1 MSDVPLTEEPANF
14 VLRLYITGNTPRS
27 LRAIENL
34 RQILATQTAE
44 QFDLQ
49 VIDIYQQPEAAAEH
63 QIIAAPT
70 LVRLSPE
77 PVRRI
82 IGDLSDAERVLRG
95 LEIGTLRPG
104 VVDGEPTTGK

>member
-1 MSDVPLTEEPANF
+1 MSDLPNTEDPANF
-14 VLRLYITGNTPRS
+14 VLRLYITGTTPRS

-34 RQILATQTAE
+34 RQILAAQTSE
-44 QFDLQ
+44 LFDLQ

-82 IGDLSDAERVLRG
+82 IGDLSDAERVLKG
-95 LEIGTLRPG
+95 LEIGTPRQDAG
-104 VVDGEPTTGK
+104 DGEPTDE